1 MTLPLSDA
9 EQLDLDSFLQ
19 LSRDRVE
26 KALACQ
32 LDKVDSSQRLIEA
45 MRYATLSGGKRL
57 RPVFVYAAAE
67 AVGAPLSSAD
77 IPACAVEL
85 IHSYSLTH
93 DDLPA
98 MDDDDLRRGKPSLHK
113 AYDEATAIL
122 VGDALQCLAFEMLSS
137 GRAESPAAQ
146 QLLMMKVLAEAA
158 GASGM
163 VGGQAVDLQA
173 AGNLI
178 SIEELESMHR
188 KKTGA
193 LISASVL
200 LGAYCNSNVADSS
213 LSALR
218 QYAEC
223 IGLAFQIQDDV
234 LDEVADT
241 AVLGKPQGSDR
252 LNNKPTYVSLL
263 GLDGA
268 RSKAFELAEQAQDS
282 LSELPDAAHL
292 RSLASYIVS
301 RIY

>member
-1 MTLPLSDA
+1 MSLPLSNA
-9 EQLDLDSFLQ
+9 EKLDLDAFLD
-19 LSRDRVE
+19 LSRQRVE
-26 KALACQ
+26 EALTRQ
-32 LDKVDSSQRLIEA
+32 LDSIDSSQRLVEA
-45 MRYATLSGGKRL
+45 MRYATLNGGKRL

-67 AVGAPLSSAD
+67 AVGAPLANAD
-77 IPACAVEL
+77 LPACAVEL
-85 IHSYSLTH
+85 IHCYSLSH

-122 VGDALQCLAFEMLSS
+122 VGDALQCLAFEMLSGAS
-137 GRAESPAAQ
+137 ADGFTSNQ
-146 QLLMMKVLAEAA
+146 LMMMRVLAEAA
-158 GASGM
+158 GAQGM

-200 LGAYCNSNVADSS
+200 LGAYCATDVTGSS
-213 LSALR
+213 LSAL
-218 QYAEC
+218 QEYADC

-241 AVLGKPQGSDR
+241 EVLGKPQGSDK

-268 RSKAFELAEQAQDS
+268 RSKALELAERAQDS
-282 LSELPDAAHL
+282 LAILPGADNL
-292 RSLASYIVS
+292 RNLAGHIVS

>member
-1 MTLPLSDA
+1 MTLPLSES
-9 EQLDLDSFLQ
+9 EQLDLDSFLE
-19 LSRDRVE
+19 LSRERVE
-26 KALACQ
+26 KALANR
-32 LDKVDSSQRLIEA
+32 LDKIDSSQRLIDA
-45 MRYATLSGGKRL
+45 MRYATLNGGKRL

-67 AVGAPLSSAD
+67 AVGASLARAD
-77 IPACAVEL
+77 DPACAVEL

-98 MDDDDLRRGKPSLHK
+98 MDDDDLRRGQPSLHK
-113 AYDEATAIL
+113 AYDEATAVL
-122 VGDALQCLAFEMLSS
+122 VGDALQCLAFEILSDDS
-137 GRAESPAAQ
+137 AGECPSQ
-146 QLLMMKVLAEAA
+146 QLRMMKLLAQAA
-158 GASGM
+158 GAQGM

-200 LGAYCNSNVADSS
+200 LGAYCNADVSKSS
-213 LSALR
+213 LSAL
-218 QYAEC
+218 QEYSEC

-241 AVLGKPQGSDR
+241 SVLGKPQGSDK

-282 LSELPDAAHL
+282 LSELPGASHL
-292 RSLASYIVS
+292 RSLASHVVS

>member
-1 MTLPLSDA
+1 MPLTLSDA
-9 EQLDLDSFLQ
+9 ERIQLETFLDTG
-19 LSRDRVE
+19 RERVE
-26 KALACQ
+26 KALSDQ
-32 LDKVDSSQRLIEA
+32 LDRVDTSNSLLEA
-45 MRYATLSGGKRL
+45 MRYATLNGGKRL
-57 RPVFVYAAAE
+57 RPVIVYAAAE
-67 AVGAPLSSAD
+67 AVAAPLERAD
-77 IPACAVEL
+77 LPACAVEL
-85 IHSYSLTH
+85 IHSYSLSH

-122 VGDALQCLAFEMLSS
+122 AGDALHCLAFEILS
-137 GRAESPAAQ
+137 GRDEALPANQ
-146 QLLMMKVLAEAA
+146 ILMLNELAKAA
-158 GASGM
+158 GAQGM

-173 AGNLI
+173 AGNQI

-200 LGAYCNSNVADSS
+200 LGAYCAQEVAESE
-213 LSALR
+213 LLLLR
-218 QYAEC
+218 EYADC

-234 LDEVADT
+234 LDEVSDT
-241 AVLGKPQGSDR
+241 AVLGKPQGSDK

-268 RSKAFELAEQAQDS
+268 RSKAFELAQQAQDS
-282 LSELPDAAHL
+282 LSTMPKAAQL
-292 RSLASYIVS
+292 RSLASHIVS